1 MIAMVMIPGVYGC
14 AAPVVK
20 KLFSLCS
27 APTVPPAVA
36 SSPINRLGARK
47 IDSVTAPAGE
57 YAVWQLPARPQTDR
71 RTAVFL
77 GVVQCSV
84 HETIFE
90 VFPLTIGRQQH
101 IGTVDDEQAVS
112 QRLLLEVPVASRRR
126 VDLLGRIVIAEV
138 LL

>member
-1 MIAMVMIPGVYGC
+1 MPGVYGC
-14 AAPVVK
+14 AAPAVK
-20 KLFSLCS
+20 KLFLLCS
-27 APTVPPAVA
+27 VPANGSGGGLIA
-36 SSPINRLGARK
+36 NK
-47 IDSVTAPAGE
+47 SVRREKDRQLTAPAGE

-101 IGTVDDEQAVS
+101 IGTVDDEQAVG

-126 VDLLGRIVIAEV
+126 IDLLG
-138 LL
+138 